1 MTPSWGIERIIDF
14 DKSKIWRNGCAQIG
28 FHDRAGQQYVV
39 DFWNG
44 WVGCL
49 GPDERLRWSA
59 GGTPMPESDLH
70 VPVALE
76 GPGYVTVTP
85 AGRILVACL
94 RGNKVYAID
103 LERQRASVIIDGG
116 AMGLRDIGNCE
127 YDFDGNLWV
136 NEVEGGR
143 VWQFDPEGRPLQTLG
158 APYPGFQIE
167 TVPFEQAQFS
177 WIFDLRRGPD
187 GNLYVLDSMNF
198 LVKELDLR
206 KRIVSTLVGTGKPG
220 YSGDGGD
227 ARQAT
232 LGQNMKE
239 YYGGPWSLSLDEAG
253 DIFIGDTQNHVVRM
267 VDRTTKIISTIAGK
281 PDAVPGLR
289 NRPAETDP
297 LNLNLP
303 KICSMDYWKGRLF
316 IPEWDG
322 DLVVLQRK

>member
-1 MTPSWGIERIIDF
+1 MTPSWGIERIINF
-14 DKSKIWRNGCAQIG
+14 DKSKIWGDGCAQIG
-28 FHDRAGQQYVV
+28 FHDRAGHQYVV

-49 GPDERLRWSA
+49 GPGERLRWSA
-59 GGTPMPESDLH
+59 GPTPLAESDLH

-85 AGRILVACL
+85 AGQILVACL
-94 RGNKVYAID
+94 RGNVVYAID
-103 LERQRASVIIDGG
+103 LERKRASVIIDGG
-116 AMGLRDIGNCE
+116 AMGLKDIGNCE
-127 YDFDGNLWV
+127 YDLDGNLWV

-143 VWQFDPEGRPLQTLG
+143 VWQFDREGRPLQTLG
-158 APYPGFQIE
+158 ARYPGFQAE
-167 TVPFEQAQFS
+167 TVPFEEAQFS

-198 LVKELDLR
+198 LVKELDLQ
-206 KRIVSTLVGTGKPG
+206 KRTVSTLVGTGKPG

-253 DIFIGDTQNHVVRM
+253 NIFIGDTQNHVVRM
-267 VDRTTKIISTIAGK
+267 MDRTTNRISTIAGK
-281 PDAVPGLR
+281 PDSVPSLR
-289 NRPAETDP
+289 NRPAETNP

-303 KICSMDYWKGRLF
+303 KICSMDYWNGRLF

-322 DLVVLQRK
+322 DLVVLQKK